1 MPEFWKSQGKLGIV
15 DGSVAYRLPK
25 EILLKPLHRH
35 CAPSCAIDRHG
46 AMMVRKAW
54 LWCPIGAK
62 HATECAN
69 VPATNAKLATLC
81 AMREEAATMRG
92 RVRYL
97 GSS

>member
-1 MPEFWKSQGKLGIV
+1 
-15 DGSVAYRLPK
+15 
-25 EILLKPLHRH
+25 
-35 CAPSCAIDRHG
+35 
-46 AMMVRKAW
+46 MMVRKAW